1 MRSSL
6 TAALSLSNFASQA
19 SERHNVPE
27 VEAATSPELLLNP
40 VTIARNENEKVLIEP
55 SVNSVRVSIRIKQA
69 DEIEHV
75 LVHKFTRFLTQRA
88 ESFFI
93 LRRKPVKGYDISFLI
108 TNTHTEEM
116 LKHKLVDF
124 IIQFMEE
131 VDKEISE
138 MKLFLNA
145 RARFVA
151 ESFLT
156 PVRLDILRSNI
167 SHIANNIPVRLEM
180 FRNIK
185 YCQVHLPCQ
194 AQCFKLCKNVLHCLV
209 LGSVGVVPANNHELP
224 HLKTCVT
231 ECKEFPMHHRFN
243 RTKVW
248 DDPYRYIGTRTSSIP
263 NFRQYKQNA

>member
-1 MRSSL
+1 MELSDDGPTIPTSCDDVLSCPVLPAVDEDYHQSTAEQFTLAFIYCLGRTKLEKHPSGGTGDLENFESRGASQSLRPYLQAVRSSL
-6 TAALSLSNFASQA
+6 TAALCLSNFASQA

-27 VEAATSPELLLNP
+27 IEAQTSPEVLLTPL
-40 VTIARNENEKVLIEP
+40 TIARNENERVLIEP
-55 SVNSVRVSIRIKQA
+55 SVNSVRISIKIKQA
-69 DEIEHV
+69 DEIEHI

-93 LRRKPVKGYDISFLI
+93 LRRKPIKGYDISFLI
-108 TNTHTEEM
+108 TNFHTEEM

-156 PVRLDILRSNI
+156 PFD
-167 SHIANNIPVRLEM
+167 
-180 FRNIK
+180 
-185 YCQVHLPCQ
+185 
-194 AQCFKLCKNVLHCLV
+194 
-209 LGSVGVVPANNHELP
+209 
-224 HLKTCVT
+224 
-231 ECKEFPMHHRFN
+231 
-243 RTKVW
+243 
-248 DDPYRYIGTRTSSIP
+248 
-263 NFRQYKQNA
+263 